1 MLLQRQPT
9 PFTVSSQK
17 GKLGR
22 LKTGGEKKKRRK
34 KTHIKFTFCSAAR
47 IAGPRVQFALLEG
60 VPIVKDLIHKSAA
73 LRDEFQCAP
82 HLAHFGFQ
90 CCCPCS
96 LKAATI
102 IFCKGNSGWSL
113 QQRHQTHS
121 HCPCTDDRHSWGAV
135 ISRLGTWHSGTPPGH
150 RPGRVA

>member
-9 PFTVSSQK
+9 PFTVSWRK

-22 LKTGGEKKKRRK
+22 LKTGGEKKKY
-34 KTHIKFTFCSAAR
+34 IKFTFCSAAR
-47 IAGPRVQFALLEG
+47 IAGHRVQFALLEG
-60 VPIVKDLIHKSAA
+60 LRLPIVKDLIHKSAA
-73 LRDEFQCAP
+73 LRDEFPCAP

-90 CCCPCS
+90 CCCLCS

-121 HCPCTDDRHSWGAV
+121 HCPCTDDRHSCRAV
-135 ISRLGTWHSGTPPGH
+135 ISRLGTWHSGTPLGH
-150 RPGRVA
+150 RWGRVA